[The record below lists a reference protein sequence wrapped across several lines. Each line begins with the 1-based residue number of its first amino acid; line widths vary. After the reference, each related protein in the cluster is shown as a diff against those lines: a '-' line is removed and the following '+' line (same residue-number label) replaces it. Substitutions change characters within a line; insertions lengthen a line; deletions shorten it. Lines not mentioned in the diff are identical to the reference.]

1 MCDAMNRWPA
11 AVGALMAV
19 VTIAAACG
27 SSATS
32 APGTPS
38 TSAPAIAAAAST
50 RVISA
55 VGAENQYGDV
65 IAQVGG
71 RYVRVTSILS
81 NPNTDPH
88 TFEASPR
95 VAQVISSAQLIVQ
108 NGLGYD
114 DFMNKLESASPNS
127 FRAVITA
134 QSLLKLPDST
144 SNPHLWYN
152 PTTMPAVAD
161 AVAGDLAQLQPAHA
175 AYFAANAKAFNAS
188 LDPWLA
194 AIVRFKTDFP
204 NTPVATTEPV
214 GDYLL
219 QAAGTRNLTPFGLQA
234 DLMNGVDPAPQAIA
248 FQEEL
253 FSAHKVKVLIYNQQ
267 VTDSLTQTFLS
278 DAKKHGIAVVGV
290 YETMPT
296 PGFDYQTW
304 MMAELNALSAAVA
317 QGTSTETLQ

>member
-1 MCDAMNRWPA
+1 MSRWPA
-11 AVGALMAV
+11 TLGALVAAV
-19 VTIAAACG
+19 VIAAACG

-32 APGTPS
+32 SPAASSGAP
-38 TSAPAIAAAAST
+38 SALAAAPTTAI
-50 RVISA
+50 ISA

-65 IAQVGG
+65 IAQIGG
-71 RYVRVTSILS
+71 RYVHVTSILS

-88 TFEASPR
+88 TFEASPS
-95 VAQVISSAQLIVQ
+95 VARVISSAQLIVQ

-127 FRAVITA
+127 QRAVITA

-144 SNPHLWYN
+144 SNPHLWYD
-152 PTTMPAVAD
+152 PITMPAVAA

-175 AYFAANAKAFNAS
+175 AYFAANAKAFDVS
-188 LDPWLA
+188 LDAWLA
-194 AIVRFKTDFP
+194 AIARFKTDFP
-204 NTPVATTEPV
+204 GAPVATTEPV

-219 QAAGTRNLTPFGLQA
+219 EAAGMRNLTPFGLQA
-234 DLMNGVDPAPQAIA
+234 DIMNGVDPAPQAIA

-253 FSAHKVKVLIYNQQ
+253 FSRRKVNVFVYNQQ
-267 VTDSLTQTFLS
+267 VTDSLTQTFLR

-296 PGFDYQTW
+296 PGFDYQSW

-317 QGTSTETLQ
+317 HGTSTETLQ